1 MPGREGEAHSGHFL
15 LSTHARQQTTPE
27 APGGTETEGDRAAS
41 QVRQREPAPRGPAS
55 ASTACSG
62 PWLLREQG
70 GLQAHLESRQQCSQ
84 TWSDRHSASLP
95 VAGVYVLTA
104 TKGQV
109 ESKRGKYQRS
119 PNPEEAGTHD
129 TPLDVPEE
137 DTPSDHGLILQAARH
152 WGGTKRKGR
161 AFCLEL

>member
-1 MPGREGEAHSGHFL
+1 MSPGGKRFRVWQSCGPGQPASLHLPRFPSLDFYIKEKVPGREGEARSGHFP

-27 APGGTETEGDRAAS
+27 APEGTETKGDRAAS
-41 QVRQREPAPRGPAS
+41 QVQQREPVPRGPAS

-70 GLQAHLESRQQCSQ
+70 GLQAHLESREQCSQ
-84 TWSDRHSASLP
+84 TRRDRHSASLP

-109 ESKRGKYQRS
+109 ESKRGKYQRF
-119 PNPEEAGTHD
+119 PNP
-129 TPLDVPEE
+129 
-137 DTPSDHGLILQAARH
+137 
-152 WGGTKRKGR
+152 GGWHP
-161 AFCLEL
+161 